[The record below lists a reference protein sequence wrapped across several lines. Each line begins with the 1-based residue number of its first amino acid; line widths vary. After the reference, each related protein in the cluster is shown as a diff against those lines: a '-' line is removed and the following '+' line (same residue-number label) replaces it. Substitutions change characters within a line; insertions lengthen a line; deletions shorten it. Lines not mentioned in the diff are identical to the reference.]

1 MIQDLVWQFM
11 AKICIK
17 EIHDGKGLPH
27 KTSQLNI
34 MVMLKSV
41 LRVNIMY
48 SFNRVPPNRFALLAA
63 FLGTLLNFA
72 LNSEEKAALGNFIV
86 SIGQTMLT
94 AQAQEENQKSIR
106 EREDLRKEV
115 RELNSRIE
123 DINKKLR

>member
-1 MIQDLVWQFM
+1 
-11 AKICIK
+11 
-17 EIHDGKGLPH
+17 
-27 KTSQLNI
+27 
-34 MVMLKSV
+34 
-41 LRVNIMY
+41 MY
-48 SFNRVPPNRFALLAA
+48 SFNRVPPTGFALLAA

-115 RELNSRIE
+115 RELNSWIE
-123 DINKKLR
+123 GINKKLR